1 MTEIYDLLV
10 VGGGINGCGVARD
23 AAGRGLRVLLCE
35 SGDLAEQTSSRSTKL
50 IHGGLRYLEQYE
62 FRLVR
67 EALREREVLLS
78 MAPHLVWPMRFVLP
92 HNQHLRP
99 AWMIQVGMLLYDYL
113 AGRKVLKASRCVNLS
128 QHTAGRALKDDSN
141 KGFIY
146 SDCATYD
153 SRLVV
158 LNAIDAAEH
167 GAAIFTRTKCLV
179 ARRQDNHWIAALQ
192 DTVTDRRFDVT
203 ARALVNTTGPWV
215 NAFIDD
221 ALKIPTAYRIRLIKG
236 SHMVVPRLFAH
247 DYAYILQHND
257 RRIVFVIPFEKN
269 YSLIGTTEVD
279 YDGDPAQASMAEGE
293 VAYLC
298 DVINRYFTV
307 QTHPQDVLW
316 TYAGVRPLF
325 DDAASSA
332 STVSR
337 EYILELDNGAGRAP
351 LISVFGGKLT
361 AYRQVAEHTL
371 AKLLPAMKIKAGAWT
386 SEPGHPLPGGDLTDF
401 SVFVRELAQQYP
413 GLPKSTIQRLAR
425 LYGTRARS
433 LLDVADK
440 VSALGRCFGADL
452 YEAEARYL
460 VDKEW
465 ARTAEDI
472 LWRRTRLGLQFST
485 QQVNQ
490 LQEWLDEYWRQA
502 A

>member
-1 MTEIYDLLV
+1 MSEIYDLLV
-10 VGGGINGCGVARD
+10 VGGGVNGCGVARD

-35 SGDLAEQTSSRSTKL
+35 SGDLAGQTSSRSTKL
-50 IHGGLRYLEQYE
+50 IHGGLRYLEHYE

-78 MAPHLVWPMRFVLP
+78 MAPHVVWPMRFVLP
-92 HNQHLRP
+92 YNQNLRP
-99 AWMIQVGMLLYDYL
+99 VWMIRAGMFLYDYL
-113 AGRKVLKASRCVNLS
+113 AGRKVLKASRCINLS
-128 QHTAGRALKDDSN
+128 QHVAGSALKDNSS

-167 GAAIFTRTKCLV
+167 GASILTRTKCLV
-179 ARRQDNHWIAALQ
+179 ARRQEHHWVAALQ
-192 DTVTDRRFDVT
+192 DTISGRRFDVT
-203 ARALVNTTGPWV
+203 ARALVNATGPWV

-236 SHMVVPRLFAH
+236 SHMVVPRLFEH
-247 DYAYILQHND
+247 DHAYILQHSD
-257 RRIVFVIPFEKN
+257 QRIVFAIPFEQD
-269 YSLIGTTEVD
+269 YSLVGTTEVD
-279 YDGDPAQASMAEGE
+279 YDGDPAQVSMSEGE

-298 DVINRYFTV
+298 GVINSYFKT
-307 QTHPQDVLW
+307 QTRPQDAVS

-325 DDAASSA
+325 DDAESSA
-332 STVSR
+332 SAVSR
-337 EYILELDNGAGRAP
+337 EYILALDNGDGRAP

-371 AKLLPAMKIKAGAWT
+371 AKLLPAMKTKTSTWT

-401 SVFVRELAQQYP
+401 VEFDRTLVQQYAW
-413 GLPKSTIQRLAR
+413 LPKATVHRLAR
-425 LYGTRARS
+425 LYGTRAYNVLGKAS
-433 LLDVADK
+433 
-440 VSALGRCFGADL
+440 SQEELGRHFGANL
-452 YEAEARYL
+452 YEAEVRYL
-460 VDKEW
+460 LDKEW

-472 LWRRTRLGLQFST
+472 LWRRTRLGLHLSK
-485 QQVNQ
+485 QQLTQ
-490 LQEWLDEYWRQA
+490 LQQWLDDYWRMA